1 MLRVPDRVRHRL
13 TIGFVAVSLSCSK
26 QPTEEPTPGLSAP
39 EELAPKP
46 DPPPPPKARRPKH
59 AITYTVARGGT
70 LLNVANLYKLHHHEI
85 ITLNPEIDPNEAL
98 APSTEV
104 VVYDASSVDSES
116 VGLPHSGSVLGG
128 IPMSNGPGRII
139 TAERWKTWATRA
151 TVSQLDSILR
161 RWDDRFPSGPP
172 VLVGNL
178 SARHGGPLEPHQTHQ
193 SGRDVDLSYVAK
205 WDGKSRVTWQKMNA
219 NNLDASK
226 TWALLELIVAHAEV
240 EAIFIDR
247 SIQKLLLTHARR
259 SGHSNNQRRRSW
271 LEVGAGKKQGK
282 RSLIRHVPGHDDH
295 MHVRFACRPDEKRC
309 RS

>member
-1 MLRVPDRVRHRL
+1 R
-13 TIGFVAVSLSCSK
+13 
-26 QPTEEPTPGLSAP
+26 
-39 EELAPKP
+39 
-46 DPPPPPKARRPKH
+46 
-59 AITYTVARGGT
+59 
-70 LLNVANLYKLHHHEI
+70 
-85 ITLNPEIDPNEAL
+85 
-98 APSTEV
+98 
-104 VVYDASSVDSES
+104 
-116 VGLPHSGSVLGG
+116 
-128 IPMSNGPGRII
+128 
-139 TAERWKTWATRA
+139 
-151 TVSQLDSILR
+151 
-161 RWDDRFPSGPP
+161 
-172 VLVGNL
+172 
-178 SARHGGPLEPHQTHQ
+178 
-193 SGRDVDLSYVAK
+193 
-205 WDGKSRVTWQKMNA
+205 KSRVTWQKMNA